1 MSIPDNPYEPPH
13 ADVASPHS
21 TFSPDEWRTM
31 AKVFGGWV
39 LGGALVLTAVLA
51 LQMNMALSQFGG
63 QEYLARVMMISV
75 TNQYASMLIVASICN
90 TLVMVTERRAKRNIF
105 VPVQRLPLIVP
116 IFSAF
121 AVPIAMIV
129 MLALT
134 IGIAHGLDIPLSASW
149 KGLEI
154 GFHGI
159 DVALS
164 TLAVLL
170 LSAALSAHI
179 SQLMEIFLR
188 YRGRLILKCLIVTQ
202 VSGFVLYVIQRV
214 LGFLRN

>member
-39 LGGALVLTAVLA
+39 LGGALVLTSVLA

-90 TLVMVTERRAKRNIF
+90 TLVMVTERRAKRHPDSLRPIEASQSLQGLLQERRTTC
-105 VPVQRLPLIVP
+105 PPHRLLC
-116 IFSAF
+116 SDD
-121 AVPIAMIV
+121 
-129 MLALT
+129 
-134 IGIAHGLDIPLSASW
+134 G
-149 KGLEI
+149 
-154 GFHGI
+154 
-159 DVALS
+159 
-164 TLAVLL
+164 
-170 LSAALSAHI
+170 
-179 SQLMEIFLR
+179 
-188 YRGRLILKCLIVTQ
+188 
-202 VSGFVLYVIQRV
+202 
-214 LGFLRN
+214 